1 MQLNGLTNFFIY
13 PGQKLKVP
21 GGSSSSSSSN
31 NTRSNGGYYSPTFN
45 HQNLYTWGQCT
56 WHVFNRRAEIGKGIS
71 TYWWNANNW
80 DNASAADGYT
90 IDYRPT
96 VGSIAQTDAGYYGH
110 VAFVERVNSDG
121 SILVS
126 EMNWSAAPG
135 NMTYRTIP
143 AYQVRN
149 YKFIH

>member
-56 WHVFNRRAEIGKGIS
+56 WHVFNRRAEIGKR
-71 TYWWNANNW
+71 YQ
-80 DNASAADGYT
+80 Y
-90 IDYRPT
+90 
-96 VGSIAQTDAGYYGH
+96 
-110 VAFVERVNSDG
+110 
-121 SILVS
+121 ILV
-126 EMNWSAAPG
+126 EC
-135 NMTYRTIP
+135 
-143 AYQVRN
+143 
-149 YKFIH
+149 K